1 MRENRKKTDSIT
13 AETTIYNFLNNITR
27 KYETV
32 YCTKYKFLLICQPQ
46 TIQAT
51 TTNMEKLAQYI
62 KSIEI
67 DSLWSN
73 RKHVYWELRPDV
85 NILSGSNGVGKSTI
99 INRSASQLKIMR
111 NHLVTRNPE
120 DGVRFTFFPE
130 DATSIQFDVISS
142 IDRPVLNSELFEK
155 ISDVDVRTELDWQLY
170 HLQRRYL
177 NYQVNVGNRII
188 SLLTSGNPDDQ
199 RLAAELTK
207 PKKIFQD
214 LIDELFAPTAKTIV
228 RDRNEIYFSQY
239 GEILPPYILSS
250 GEKQLLVIMLTALV
264 QENRPGVLF
273 MDEPEISLH
282 IEWQQRLIT
291 LVRTLNPNVQ
301 IILCTH
307 SPAII
312 MDGWVDSVT
321 EIEDITK

>member
-1 MRENRKKTDSIT
+1 MTFFI
-13 AETTIYNFLNNITR
+13 
-27 KYETV
+27 
-32 YCTKYKFLLICQPQ
+32 LLI
-46 TIQAT
+46 
-51 TTNMEKLAQYI
+51 MEKLAQYI

-73 RKHVYWELRPDV
+73 RRHIYWELRPDV

-99 INRSASQLKIMR
+99 INRSAAHLKVMR
-111 NHLVTRNPE
+111 DGLITRNLGE
-120 DGVRFTFFPE
+120 GVNIVFHPE
-130 DATSIQFDVISS
+130 DATGITFEHISS
-142 IDRPVLNSELFEK
+142 VDRPVLNSELLEK
-155 ISDVDVRTELDWQLY
+155 ISGADIRTELDWQLY

-188 SLLTSGNPDDQ
+188 ALLTSGNPDDQ
-199 RLAAELTK
+199 RLATELTK
-207 PKKIFQD
+207 PKRIFQD
-214 LIDELFAPTAKTIV
+214 LIDDLFAPTGKTIV
-228 RDRNEIYFSQY
+228 RENNEIFFNQY
-239 GEILPPYILSS
+239 GETLPPYILST

-264 QENRPGVLF
+264 MECRPGVLF

-291 LVRTLNPNVQ
+291 LIRTLNPNVQ

-312 MDGWVDSVT
+312 MDGWIDAVT
-321 EIEDITK
+321 EIEDIVKN

>member
-1 MRENRKKTDSIT
+1 MTFFI
-13 AETTIYNFLNNITR
+13 
-27 KYETV
+27 
-32 YCTKYKFLLICQPQ
+32 LLI
-46 TIQAT
+46 
-51 TTNMEKLAQYI
+51 MEKLAQYI

-73 RKHVYWELRPDV
+73 RRHIYWELRPDV

-99 INRSASQLKIMR
+99 INRSAAHLKVMR
-111 NHLVTRNPE
+111 EGLVTRNPGE
-120 DGVRFTFFPE
+120 GVNIIFHPE
-130 DATSIQFDVISS
+130 DATGITFEHISS
-142 IDRPVLNSELFEK
+142 VDRPVLNSELLEK
-155 ISDVDVRTELDWQLY
+155 ISGADIRTELDWQLY

-188 SLLTSGNPDDQ
+188 ALLTSGNPDDQ
-199 RLAAELTK
+199 RLATELTK
-207 PKKIFQD
+207 PKRIFQD
-214 LIDELFAPTAKTIV
+214 LIDDLFAPTGKTIV
-228 RDRNEIYFSQY
+228 RESNEIFFNQY
-239 GEILPPYILSS
+239 GETLPPYILST

-264 QENRPGVLF
+264 MESRPGVLF

-291 LVRTLNPNVQ
+291 LIRTLNPNVQ

-312 MDGWVDSVT
+312 MDGWIDAVT
-321 EIEDITK
+321 EIEDIVKN

>member
-1 MRENRKKTDSIT
+1 
-13 AETTIYNFLNNITR
+13 
-27 KYETV
+27 
-32 YCTKYKFLLICQPQ
+32 
-46 TIQAT
+46 
-51 TTNMEKLAQYI
+51 MEKQAQYI

-67 DSLWSN
+67 DALWSN
-73 RKHVYWELRPDV
+73 RKHIYWELRPDV

-99 INRSASQLKIMR
+99 INRSAGQLRIMR
-111 NHLVTRNPE
+111 DNLVTRNPE
-120 DGVRFTFFPE
+120 AGVHFTFHPE
-130 DATSIQFDVISS
+130 DASSIHFDVISS
-142 IDRPVLNSELFEK
+142 IDRPVLNSELLEK
-155 ISDVDVRTELDWQLY
+155 ISGADVRTELDWQLY

-177 NYQVNVGNRII
+177 NYQVNIGNRII
-188 SLLTSGNPDDQ
+188 RLLTSSNPDDQ
-199 RLAAELTK
+199 KLATELTK

-228 RDRNEIYFSQY
+228 RDRNEIFFSQY
-239 GEILPPYILSS
+239 GEIISPYMLSS
-250 GEKQLLVIMLTALV
+250 GEKQILVILLTALV
-264 QENRPGVLF
+264 QENRPSVMF

-291 LVRTLNPNVQ
+291 LIRTLNPNVQ

-312 MDGWVDSVT
+312 MDGWIDAVT

>member
-1 MRENRKKTDSIT
+1 MRREEHN
-13 AETTIYNFLNNITR
+13 
-27 KYETV
+27 V
-32 YCTKYKFLLICQPQ
+32 
-46 TIQAT
+46 
-51 TTNMEKLAQYI
+51 MEKFAHYI

-73 RKHVYWELRPDV
+73 RKHVYWKLRPDV

-99 INRSASQLKIMR
+99 INRSAAHLKMMR
-111 NHLVTRNPE
+111 ECVVTSNPE
-120 DGVRFTFFPE
+120 EGVHISFYPE
-130 DATSIQFDVISS
+130 DATMIHFDVISS
-142 IDRPVLNSELFEK
+142 IDRPVLNSELLGR
-155 ISDVDVRTELDWQLY
+155 ISGADVRTELDWQLY

-188 SLLTSGNPDDQ
+188 SLLTSSNPEEQ
-199 RLAAELTK
+199 KLAAELTK

-228 RDRNEIYFSQY
+228 RSRNEIFFSQY
-239 GEILPPYILSS
+239 GEEITPYMLSS

-264 QENRPGVLF
+264 MENRPGVLL
-273 MDEPEISLH
+273 MDEPEVSLH

-291 LVRTLNPNVQ
+291 LIRTLNPNVQ

-312 MDGWVDSVT
+312 MDGWMDAVT
-321 EIEDITK
+321 EIEEITK

>member
-1 MRENRKKTDSIT
+1 
-13 AETTIYNFLNNITR
+13 
-27 KYETV
+27 
-32 YCTKYKFLLICQPQ
+32 
-46 TIQAT
+46 
-51 TTNMEKLAQYI
+51 MEKQAQYI

-67 DSLWSN
+67 DSLWGK
-73 RKHVYWELRPDV
+73 RKHIYWDLRPDV

-99 INRSASQLKIMR
+99 INRSATQLKIMR
-111 NHLVTRNPE
+111 DHLMTRDPE
-120 DGVRFTFFPE
+120 NGVHITFFPE
-130 DATSIQFDVISS
+130 DATSIHFDVISS
-142 IDRPVLNSELFEK
+142 VDRPVLNSDLLEK
-155 ISDVDVRTELDWQLY
+155 ISGADVRTELDWQLY
-170 HLQRRYL
+170 RLQRRYL

-199 RLAAELTK
+199 RLATELTM
-207 PKKIFQD
+207 PKKRFQD
-214 LIDELFAPTAKTIV
+214 LVDELFAATGKTIV
-228 RDRNEIYFSQY
+228 RDRNEIFFHQY
-239 GEILPPYILSS
+239 GEILPPYLLSS

-291 LVRTLNPNVQ
+291 LIRTLNPNVQ

-312 MDGWVDSVT
+312 MDGWVDAVI
-321 EIEDITK
+321 EMEDITKD

>member
-1 MRENRKKTDSIT
+1 MNFARQYITFALYNSSRSKKHAI
-13 AETTIYNFLNNITR
+13 
-27 KYETV
+27 
-32 YCTKYKFLLICQPQ
+32 
-46 TIQAT
+46 
-51 TTNMEKLAQYI
+51 MEKKAQYI

-73 RKHVYWELRPDV
+73 RKHIYWELRPDV

-99 INRSASQLKIMR
+99 INRSASHLRVMKEGKITS
-111 NHLVTRNPE
+111 HPE
-120 DGVRFTFFPE
+120 DGVKVTFFPE
-130 DATSIQFDVISS
+130 DATSINFEVISS
-142 IDRPVLNSELFEK
+142 IDRPIMSSEMLEK
-155 ISDVDVRTELDWQLY
+155 VSGADIRTELDWQLY
-170 HLQRRYL
+170 NLQRRYL

-188 SLLTSGNPDDQ
+188 TLLTSGNPNDQ

-207 PKKIFQD
+207 PKKEFQD

-228 RDRNEIYFSQY
+228 RDSNEILFNQY
-239 GEILPPYILSS
+239 SETIPPYMLSS
-250 GEKQLLVIMLTALV
+250 GEKQILVILLTALV
-264 QENRPGVLF
+264 QEGRPGVML

-291 LVRTLNPNVQ
+291 LVRTMNPNTQ

-312 MDGWVDSVT
+312 MDGWMDAVT
-321 EIEDITK
+321 EIEDIAQ

>member
-1 MRENRKKTDSIT
+1 
-13 AETTIYNFLNNITR
+13 
-27 KYETV
+27 
-32 YCTKYKFLLICQPQ
+32 
-46 TIQAT
+46 
-51 TTNMEKLAQYI
+51 MEKFAHYI

-73 RKHVYWELRPDV
+73 RKHVYWKLRPDV

-99 INRSASQLKIMR
+99 INRSAAHLKMMR
-111 NHLVTRNPE
+111 ECVVTSNPE
-120 DGVRFTFFPE
+120 EGVHISFYPE
-130 DATSIQFDVISS
+130 DATMIHFDVISS
-142 IDRPVLNSELFEK
+142 IDRPVLNSELLGR
-155 ISDVDVRTELDWQLY
+155 ISGADVRTELDWQLY

-188 SLLTSGNPDDQ
+188 SLLTSSNPEEQ
-199 RLAAELTK
+199 KLAAELTK

-228 RDRNEIYFSQY
+228 RSRNEIFFSQY
-239 GEILPPYILSS
+239 GEEITPYMLSS

-264 QENRPGVLF
+264 MENRPGVLL
-273 MDEPEISLH
+273 MDEPEVSLH

-291 LVRTLNPNVQ
+291 LIRTLNPNVQ

-312 MDGWVDSVT
+312 MDGWMDAVT
-321 EIEDITK
+321 EIEEIIK

>member
-1 MRENRKKTDSIT
+1 MRREEHN
-13 AETTIYNFLNNITR
+13 A
-27 KYETV
+27 
-32 YCTKYKFLLICQPQ
+32 
-46 TIQAT
+46 
-51 TTNMEKLAQYI
+51 MEKFAHYI

-73 RKHVYWELRPDV
+73 RKHVYWKLRPDV

-99 INRSASQLKIMR
+99 INRSAAHLKMMR
-111 NHLVTRNPE
+111 ECVVTSNPE
-120 DGVRFTFFPE
+120 EGVHISFYPE
-130 DATSIQFDVISS
+130 DATMIHFDVISS
-142 IDRPVLNSELFEK
+142 IDRPVLNSELLGR
-155 ISDVDVRTELDWQLY
+155 ISGADVRTELDWQLY

-188 SLLTSGNPDDQ
+188 SLLTSSNPEEQ
-199 RLAAELTK
+199 KLAAELTK

-228 RDRNEIYFSQY
+228 RSRNEIFFSQY
-239 GEILPPYILSS
+239 GEEITPYMLSS

-264 QENRPGVLF
+264 MENRPGVLL
-273 MDEPEISLH
+273 MDEPEVSLH

-291 LVRTLNPNVQ
+291 LIRTLNPNVQ

-312 MDGWVDSVT
+312 MDGWMDAVT
-321 EIEDITK
+321 EIEEITK